1 MNKKYKTLLDLAKKV
16 CEGVMNY
23 YDSKDE
29 LEKQKIYMFLWEQ
42 VYLLAQLCSET
53 IRYVETSKSDEASGK
68 KFVTTD
74 ATVCMHSKDVVDSIG
89 CMQECIHKAVETF
102 LKKLVE
108 HKIKVAD
115 EYAEAKMIRYVKAL
129 IAGNLNNAAR
139 QAENNGFKYSNPAQT
154 LVFEERMKSDKD
166 SKKEDIPTNASF
178 LRDEKAEQE
187 VEEAELLDDVI
198 LEFLDILYSHIEN
211 HPEDEIFIRER
222 YLEVLEHHKKIKKG
236 KEIAETM
243 HISGA
248 AISKKIAKYDAYFA
262 QLLKERLKQWR

>member
-139 QAENNGFKYSNPAQT
+139 QAEKDDFKYSNPAQT

-166 SKKEDIPTNASF
+166 SKK
-178 LRDEKAEQE
+178 R
-187 VEEAELLDDVI
+187 
-198 LEFLDILYSHIEN
+198 
-211 HPEDEIFIRER
+211 
-222 YLEVLEHHKKIKKG
+222 
-236 KEIAETM
+236 
-243 HISGA
+243 
-248 AISKKIAKYDAYFA
+248 
-262 QLLKERLKQWR
+262 